1 MDGLTAVGRG
11 LFKRLTPRGL
21 LGRSLLIIVV
31 PLVLLQVVS
40 AFVFY
45 ENHWH
50 QVTRRLALAL
60 ASEVDLVMGM
70 FERMPG
76 AENHAQVINLAE
88 RLRMDIALEPGGALP
103 PEPPRREGSYR
114 ESKLTSF
121 LDILLDEPFQVDL
134 TSERGT
140 IQILVE
146 ASEGLLHV
154 RVPRTRLDS
163 VTTYVFVLWMVGT
176 SLLLFGV
183 ATIFMRN
190 QVRSVSRLAAA
201 AESFGKG
208 RDIPDFK
215 PEGAAEVRQAASAF
229 LLMRERIKRQIAQRT
244 EMLAGVSHDLRTP
257 LTRMKLQL
265 ELMGDVDGAAEL
277 RADVAEMQRM
287 VEGYL
292 AFARG
297 DGREPVR
304 PVDLAELIEEVA
316 ARFRRDGA
324 AIAVAIDGALRVGL
338 RRHAFDRCLTN
349 LFANALRYGGRVEV
363 AAAAADGVVEVVID
377 DDGPGIPPDKREEVF
392 RAFYRLEGSRNPST
406 GGTGLGLTIVRD
418 TVRGMGGE
426 VALEESPLGGLRVR
440 LRLPL

>member
-1 MDGLTAVGRG
+1 MNGWGG
-11 LFKRLTPRGL
+11 IKRILPRGL

-60 ASEVDLVMGM
+60 ASEINLVVGM
-70 FERMPG
+70 LERMPG
-76 AENHAQVINLAE
+76 AENRERVISLAE
-88 RLRMDIALEPGGALP
+88 RLRVNVSLTPGASLP
-103 PEPPRREGSYR
+103 AQPPVPEGSYR
-114 ESKLTSF
+114 EQKLIAF
-121 LDILLDEPFQVDL
+121 LDIMLDEPFHVDL
-134 TSERGT
+134 TG
-140 IQILVE
+140 E
-146 ASEGLLHV
+146 AGFVNVRVATQEGLLHV
-154 RVPRTRLDS
+154 RAPRTRLDS

-190 QVRSVSRLAAA
+190 QVRSVARLADAA
-201 AESFGKG
+201 DSFGKG

-215 PEGAAEVRQAASAF
+215 PQGATEVRRAASAF
-229 LLMRERIKRQIAQRT
+229 LLMRERIKRQIDQRT

-265 ELMGDVDGAAEL
+265 EMMGDTEGAEEL
-277 RADVAEMQRM
+277 RADVAEMERM
-287 VEGYL
+287 IDGYL

-304 PVDLAELIEEVA
+304 LVDLGATLEDIA
-316 ARFRRDGA
+316 ARFRREGGD
-324 AIAVAIDGALRVGL
+324 VEVKLDSPLRVSM
-338 RRHAFDRCLTN
+338 RRGAFDRCLGN
-349 LFANALRYGGRVEV
+349 LLANALRYGNR
-363 AAAAADGVVEVVID
+363 VVIHAAPDTDEGFEITVD

-418 TVRGMGGE
+418 TIRGMGGDIW
-426 VALEESPLGGLRVR
+426 LEDSPLGGLRAR